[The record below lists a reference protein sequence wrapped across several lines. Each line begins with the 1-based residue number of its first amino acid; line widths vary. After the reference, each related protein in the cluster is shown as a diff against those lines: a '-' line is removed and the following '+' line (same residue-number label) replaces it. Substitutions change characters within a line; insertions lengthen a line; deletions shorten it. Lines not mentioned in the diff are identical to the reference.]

1 MRRLWNCIPKSR
13 SRWYGGEM
21 EFLDSVVR
29 EVAVALVFEIYVI
42 TNRHSKQYVMCGE
55 SQPDTWDQL
64 ISSETSCYIASDKKG
79 RCCNSKRRDE
89 VSGDQVDN
97 EGRAEKNWREFELY
111 DDTGLEVSHDAGASC
126 SCGC

>member
-1 MRRLWNCIPKSR
+1 
-13 SRWYGGEM
+13 M

-79 RCCNSKRRDE
+79 RMRR
-89 VSGDQVDN
+89 SF
-97 EGRAEKNWREFELY
+97 WRP
-111 DDTGLEVSHDAGASC
+111 SR
-126 SCGC
+126 